1 MCTREERAVLLR
13 LCALPPP
20 ACATRPLLSSW
31 FAQPSLAASLFSL
44 PKLASLGVLEVNPA
58 AAEHARGWYVRL
70 LPAFHGRIR
79 EALSSAQRA
88 PWTPPGK
95 ATPAASDPAVKA
107 GPAAPPPV
115 TLADLSEHTQ
125 ASLSSLL
132 NYLVG
137 DAAAEAPPKGVV
149 QMLFSAGLMVTDED
163 GCAVTSSKG
172 FDFMLL
178 DVHVQIWQL
187 IHQYL
192 TKFLSS
198 QANQDEIRS
207 DILLFL
213 FALPHTSPGTGYPC
227 SLLSPTEL
235 STMRH
240 FVGFGLILHHAES
253 NTFYPTSVACSLLSG
268 TVLASSSPDSSPRS
282 SPAALLSLRAALSR
296 PSVAGSPHLAI
307 VAQTNFSV
315 VAYTSSRLHVA
326 MLGLFCDAE
335 SMVRMPNMLVC
346 MMSRDSVKHAIEVYG
361 ISAKQITTFLKQHAH
376 PSVLADP
383 TEPVVP
389 RNVEDQIF
397 LWEKE

>member
-1 MCTREERAVLLR
+1 MLG
-13 LCALPPP
+13 LCLPSFHFFFAIYIPNRSIPLPLPPSP
-20 ACATRPLLSSW
+20 
-31 FAQPSLAASLFSL
+31 
-44 PKLASLGVLEVNPA
+44 
-58 AAEHARGWYVRL
+58 
-70 LPAFHGRIR
+70 
-79 EALSSAQRA
+79 
-88 PWTPPGK
+88 
-95 ATPAASDPAVKA
+95 
-107 GPAAPPPV
+107 APPPP
-115 TLADLSEHTQ
+115 SQ
-125 ASLSSLL
+125 
-132 NYLVG
+132 
-137 DAAAEAPPKGVV
+137 
-149 QMLFSAGLMVTDED
+149 
-163 GCAVTSSKG
+163 G

-268 TVLASSSPDSSPRS
+268 TVLASSSPDSSPLRS
-282 SPAALLSLRAALSR
+282 PSALLSLRAALSR

-361 ISAKQITTFLKQHAH
+361 ISAKQVRFCSQPERRKLH
-376 PSVLADP
+376 
-383 TEPVVP
+383 
-389 RNVEDQIF
+389 R
-397 LWEKE
+397 